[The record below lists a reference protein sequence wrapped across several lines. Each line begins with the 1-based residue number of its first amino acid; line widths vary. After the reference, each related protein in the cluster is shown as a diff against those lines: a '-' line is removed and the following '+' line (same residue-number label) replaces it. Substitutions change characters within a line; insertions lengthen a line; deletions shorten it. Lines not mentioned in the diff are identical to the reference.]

1 MMKSFPQTSGSHSE
15 KGKIDCAL
23 DCYFLP
29 VNLSLIAAKSKSVR
43 DLWRKKENPA
53 APSRQ
58 GSGATTAYEGT
69 MWAAGIF
76 APNADLPAF
85 RDAV

>member
-1 MMKSFPQTSGSHSE
+1 MMKSFPQTSVSHSA
-15 KGKIDCAL
+15 KGKNRLRAGL
-23 DCYFLP
+23 LFLP
-29 VNLSLIAAKSKSVR
+29 VNLSLMAAKSKSVG
-43 DLWRKKENPA
+43 DPWRKKENPA